1 MGVCDFSNSYMTW
14 VVEPNLH
21 DQRKPGHMQ
30 YRNSAR
36 IQLDA
41 RCEIVDEKV
50 GASEVFFLIT
60 PCRSEWMYRS
70 DTLFQYPNGEYC
82 AIWSESEF
90 INVGHGLTDNGGKQT
105 AALIKDRFK
114 DFRLTIRTLPR
125 SRSLVNSEQIIQAT
139 RDNYLLIG
147 RTDIRARTRNM
158 RARIEY
164 PIKTINTN
172 DEHKLFQVDTGPLPF
187 PDFTCSSIRPI
198 EWFSVA
204 YVCYNTF
211 HLAEF
216 ILRKPTPVMDDDR
229 ELCKIVT
236 YSDIRRMPARNN
248 IFCGTEEV
256 ATTTY

>member
-1 MGVCDFSNSYMTW
+1 MAGLCVCRPFLLDYSALWSILVPASYNTEPRSNPHLAQLESRSAMGVCDFSNSYMTW
-14 VVEPNLH
+14 VVEPNLQ

-147 RTDIRARTRNM
+147 RTDIWDRTRKM

-172 DEHKLFQVDTGPLPF
+172 DEHKLFQVDTGRSRSPTLLVLPYDQSNGF
-187 PDFTCSSIRPI
+187 LWLTCATIPSI
-198 EWFSVA
+198 
-204 YVCYNTF
+204 
-211 HLAEF
+211 
-216 ILRKPTPVMDDDR
+216 
-229 ELCKIVT
+229 
-236 YSDIRRMPARNN
+236 
-248 IFCGTEEV
+248 
-256 ATTTY
+256 